1 MSDRLLLTDADRL
14 LLDGSAGPAPALA
27 MRVVVAMARLS
38 GARELV
44 DITGA
49 HIDACL
55 FHGYA
60 GLHFAERLV
69 AGGGRV
75 RVPTTLNVSSL
86 DLLHPDRFRGDAQ
99 TAGAARRLM
108 DAYVALGGR
117 PTWTCAPYQLAARPG
132 LGEQVAWAE
141 SNAIVFANSVLG
153 ARTGRYGDF
162 LDIAAALTGRAPLA
176 GLHLTEHRRG
186 RVVFDVTDV
195 PAALLHEAAAYP
207 LLGHVVGQRTAA
219 LVPVIVGLPSG
230 VDEDRLK
237 ALGAAAASAGS
248 VAMFHAVGCTPEA
261 PTLPAALHGA
271 PPDRVERLGAA
282 DLRAARA
289 ELSSRSE
296 RPFVGVNLGT
306 PHFSV
311 SEFAELVPLLRGRQ
325 VHPGVEFYVST
336 GRDVLAEVQRRGWL
350 AEVEQAGVRVVTD
363 TCTYITPVLRNTAGR
378 VLTNSGKWAY
388 YAPGNLGVDVLFASL
403 RECVD
408 SAVAGAVVEDHLLW
422 GDEPVRATAPTGAPA
437 APRLQ
442 PPAPEPACSG
452 TAEGLARDDGPRAWV
467 RVLLDGA
474 AAGDVLSLDAP
485 LSFWGGV
492 DARTGR
498 ITDVHHPQAGATIT
512 GRVLVLPAGR
522 GSSSSSSVLAEAIR
536 LGTGPAA
543 ILLGEADEILVL
555 GALIAAELYDTVC
568 PMLEVPSAVRAG
580 LRTGDTVSVEP
591 GGSLHRDQPPRRQ
604 CPGL

>member
-1 MSDRLLLTDADRL
+1 MSDGLLLTGADRL
-14 LLDGSAGPAPALA
+14 LLDGSDGPASALA

-99 TAGAARRLM
+99 TADAARRLM

-207 LLGHVVGQRTAA
+207 LLGHVVGQRTAG
-219 LVPVIVGLPSG
+219 LVPVIAGLPSG

-325 VHPGVEFYVST
+325 VHPDIEFYVST

-350 AEVEQAGVRVVTD
+350 AEVERAGVRVVTD
-363 TCTYITPVLRNTAGR
+363 TCTYITPVLRNTDGR

-408 SAVAGAVVEDHLLW
+408 SAVAGTVVEDHRLW
-422 GDEPVRATAPTGAPA
+422 GDEPPRGASTDAPA
-437 APRLQ
+437 GSRRQ
-442 PPAPEPACSG
+442 FPADEPAG
-452 TAEGLARDDGPRAWV
+452 PGMVEGPARDDEPRARV
-467 RVLLDGA
+467 RVLVDGT

-492 DARTGR
+492 DAYTGR
-498 ITDVHHPQAGATIT
+498 IIDVHHPQAGATIT
-512 GRVLVLPAGR
+512 RRVLVLPAGR

-536 LGTGPAA
+536 LGNGPAA
-543 ILLGEADEILVL
+543 ILMGEADEILVL
-555 GALIAAELYDTVC
+555 GALVAAELYGTVC
-568 PMLEVPSAVRAG
+568 PMLEVPPDVRAG
-580 LRTGDTVSVEP
+580 LRTGETVSVEP
-591 GGSLHRDQPPRRQ
+591 GGSLHRDQS
-604 CPGL
+604 